1 MLCVM
6 LRDSFEM
13 LPKSLAHCTRF
24 SAYFTVRPAKF
35 KVCLDGQYL
44 LKKNLKQT
52 ERKVTNKKSK
62 D

>member
-1 MLCVM
+1 M

-35 KVCLDGQYL
+35 KVCLDGR
-44 LKKNLKQT
+44 NI
-52 ERKVTNKKSK
+52 S
-62 D
+62 